1 MTLYTVPYCSINGID
16 FSSIVY
22 SQGVEPSGGELGVEE
37 ISVPGR
43 DYADIRTKGRVV
55 KKYKVHARSTDRD
68 AIENFLKIVNIAP
81 VNSKFYPYDASR
93 FGLIA
98 ASYGV
103 LKAPQPW
110 GAGYNFW
117 EAEAEITC
125 REPWLLGP
133 DKGLAYATWPTL
145 PWYSA
150 ALTNTG
156 HARAPIRY
164 LRASGYA
171 VTAGYV
177 EDLSVRITPSTA
189 STFDRSIGLCDK
201 MMRRDLFEFGWAVPG
216 GAQHSYTAHLTDS
229 LAVLGYDVHG
239 NVSGGD
245 LTSGILTL
253 DNSDYIMM
261 PFYGPLPV
269 SGEPGAVSIIAY
281 VTAYSGSRGLVYYA
295 TETDL
300 SDMTPIDQDGWK
312 VGWNTIY
319 VPDLAG
325 EGFVAIGIKASP
337 VGSISMSYLKGM
349 VKRYVAPSE
358 IPSADLDESY
368 MVRVGGDAA
377 KCTTLMYGEA
387 LVNDRYYY

>member
-1 MTLYTVPYCSINGID
+1 MNGTD

-22 SQGVEPSGGELGVEE
+22 SQGVEPSGSELPVEE
-37 ISVPGR
+37 ITVPGR
-43 DYADIRTKGRVV
+43 DYADIRTKGRAA
-55 KKYKVHARSTDRD
+55 KKYKVRARSTDRD
-68 AIENFLKIVNIAP
+68 AIEAFLGAVNTAP

-98 ASYGV
+98 SAYAG
-103 LKAPQPW
+103 LKAAPQSW
-110 GAGYNFW
+110 GIGYNFW

-133 DKGLAYATWPTL
+133 NKGLAYATWPTL

-150 ALTNTG
+150 ALTNAG
-156 HARAPIRY
+156 HYRAPIRY
-164 LRASGYA
+164 LRASGHLA
-171 VTAGYV
+171 EAGYV

-189 STFDRSIGLCDK
+189 STYDRSIMLCDK

-216 GAQHSYTAHLTDS
+216 GAQHSYTAPLTDS
-229 LAVLGYDVHG
+229 LSVLFYDVHR
-239 NVSGGD
+239 NLSGGS
-245 LTSGILTL
+245 LTNGILTL
-253 DNSDYIMM
+253 DDGDYIMM

-269 SGEPGAVSIIAY
+269 SGEPDAVSIIAY

-300 SDMTPIDQDGWK
+300 SDMTPIDQDGWE

-325 EGFVAIGIKASP
+325 EDFVAIGIKASS

-349 VKRYVAPSE
+349 VKRYVAPSK
-358 IPSADLDESY
+358 IPSADLNESY
-368 MVRVGGDAA
+368 MVRVFGDAA

>member
-1 MTLYTVPYCSINGID
+1 MVLYTVPYCAINGTD

-125 REPWLLGP
+125 REPWLLGA

-145 PWYSA
+145 PWTSA
-150 ALTNTG
+150 ALTNAG
-156 HARAPIRY
+156 HYSAPIRY
-164 LRASGYA
+164 LQASGYLVA
-171 VTAGYV
+171 AGYV
-177 EDLSVRITPSTA
+177 EDLNVRISPSGS
-189 STFDRSIGLCDK
+189 STYDRHIILCEK

-216 GAQHSYTAHLTDS
+216 GAQHSYTANLTNS
-229 LAVLGYDVHG
+229 LAVLDYDVHG

-253 DNSDYIMM
+253 DNSDYLMM

-269 SGEPGAVSIIAY
+269 SGEPDAVSISAY
-281 VTAYSGSRGLVYYA
+281 VTAYSGYRGTVAVA

-300 SDMTPIDQDGWK
+300 SDLAAVDQDPWV
-312 VGWNTIY
+312 VGWNTIHI
-319 VPDLAG
+319 PDLAG
-325 EGFVAIGIKASP
+325 KGFVAIGIKASSA
-337 VGSISMSYLKGM
+337 GSISMSYLKGA
-349 VKRYVAPSE
+349 VKRYVAPSK
-358 IPSADLDESY
+358 IPAAEVDESY
-368 MVRVGGDAA
+368 KLRMECDST
-377 KCTTLMYGEA
+377 KCTQLMYGEA
-387 LVNDRYYY
+387 LINDWYYY